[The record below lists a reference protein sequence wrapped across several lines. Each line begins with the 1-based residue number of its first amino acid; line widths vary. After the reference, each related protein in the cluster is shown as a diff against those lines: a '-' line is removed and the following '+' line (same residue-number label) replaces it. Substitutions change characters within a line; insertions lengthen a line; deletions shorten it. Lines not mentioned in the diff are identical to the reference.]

1 MSAGTDLVVSV
12 IYPPLTLAGG
22 TLTGALGVGNV
33 ADVSVGWIIAK
44 ATITIADA
52 IGTARDLRFG
62 TYGVGYR
69 WIIRVDGGA
78 ETGSDAGSNFSI
90 QARSDAGAATFPNVI
105 TGSRATGIVGVNIA
119 AASLATG
126 NQNQLQVGGGI
137 ISKGAGNTTGLATT
151 DRTTATQVWTWY
163 ADAGIF
169 RLFFT
174 TDVHHV
180 EQSGKFGFAT
190 GAGIGGAVTQATSK
204 ATGVTLNKAT
214 GDITLNAAALASS
227 ANVSFTLTD
236 SVIAA
241 NDLVVVSHASGGT
254 AGAYLAWA
262 SAIAAGSCSI
272 TVRNMTAGSLS
283 EAAVIRFA
291 VVKAA
296 ST

>member
-1 MSAGTDLVVSV
+1 MSSGTDLVVSI

-22 TLTGALGVGNV
+22 TLTGSLSV
-33 ADVSVGWIIAK
+33 AATLVVDGAAGTSRDVRWSTGGSLVWILR
-44 ATITIADA
+44 AD
-52 IGTARDLRFG
+52 GTAQS
-62 TYGVGYR
+62 
-69 WIIRVDGGA
+69 GGN
-78 ETGSDAGSNFSI
+78 AGSNFALL
-90 QARSDAGAATFPNVI
+90 ARDDAGAALWNSVI
-105 TGSRATGIVGVNIA
+105 TASRATGIVGINIA
-119 AASLATG
+119 ATSLATG

-137 ISKGAGNTTGLATT
+137 ISKGAGNLTGLAWT

-163 ADAGIF
+163 ADAGIA

-174 TDVHHV
+174 VDVHHV
-180 EQSGKFGFAT
+180 EQSGKFGFPT

-227 ANVSFTLTD
+227 ANVSFTLTN

-241 NDLVVVSHASGGT
+241 SDLVVVSHASGGT
-254 AGAYLAWA
+254 TGAYLAWV

-291 VVKAA
+291 VIKAA